1 MGYIVGLNLEGAGDM
16 ADGSNGHSADGMALP
31 PETVKF
37 RIGGMDLDVPE
48 IMFGDAEA
56 LRKPLD
62 DIGPTQHWMDY
73 ANSVIQVIAHQ
84 MREKRPDLTEDAI
97 KKRMSGGEGMG
108 IELRRSMNELL
119 RISGFQMAEPAAV
132 PPETESPGTGTSIA
146 SAPNSPSEA
155 SAAEIPA
162 S

>member
-73 ANSVIQVIAHQ
+73 ANSVIEVIAHQ
-84 MREKRPDLTEDAI
+84 MREKRPDLDADI
-97 KKRMSGGEGMG
+97 NFNGAPLKAPLKVMACGGVDHHGPHE
-108 IELRRSMNELL
+108 
-119 RISGFQMAEPAAV
+119 AEARAA
-132 PPETESPGTGTSIA
+132 
-146 SAPNSPSEA
+146 
-155 SAAEIPA
+155 AAKAE
-162 S
+162 